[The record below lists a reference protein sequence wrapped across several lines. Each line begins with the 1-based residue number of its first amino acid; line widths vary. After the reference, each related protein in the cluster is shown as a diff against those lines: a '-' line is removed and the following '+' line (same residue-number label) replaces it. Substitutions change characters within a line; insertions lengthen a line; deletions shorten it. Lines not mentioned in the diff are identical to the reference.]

1 MDFLLRGCFEVLT
14 FELVTPEGVKF
25 TEEAYEILLP
35 TPDGQIGILPHHLA
49 LVSLATAGVVSVR
62 RRQSD
67 SDGQM
72 EHFSTTGGLIE
83 IDGKRVRL
91 LADTAEHA
99 DDIDAMKVQAALAHA
114 KELAASAGTHV
125 ALADATALIE
135 RYSTQLKVAGLKRRH
150 HGRSEQPPVGH
161 RE

>member
-1 MDFLLRGCFEVLT
+1 MAELT
-14 FELVTPEGVKF
+14 FELVTPEGIKF

-62 RRQSD
+62 RRATDTD
-67 SDGQM
+67 SQM

-91 LADTAEHA
+91 LADSAEHA
-99 DDIDAMKVQAALAHA
+99 DDIEPLKVQEALKHA
-114 KELAASAGTHV
+114 QDLAKTAGSHV

-135 RYSTQLKVAGLKRRH
+135 RYSSQLKVADIKGRH
-150 HGRSEQPPVGH
+150 HKRTENQSPK
-161 RE
+161 